1 MEHVHVAC
9 RPEQANKLL
18 HGGSL
23 LGGLRARSPGLV
35 AGMACGLC
43 PAAHMHVVGLW
54 GARTHAICCGKPRDC
69 GGNGLANMLW
79 LWGDGGFARLG
90 AGILSF
96 RMCRGSR
103 IGCNLVVW

>member
-1 MEHVHVAC
+1 MEHVHVV
-9 RPEQANKLL
+9 RRLERANKLL

-23 LGGLRARSPGLV
+23 LGGVRARSPGLV
-35 AGMACGLC
+35 AGMAGGLC
-43 PAAHMHVVGLW
+43 AVAHMHVVGLS

-69 GGNGLANMLW
+69 RGNGLANMLW
-79 LWGDGGFARLG
+79 LWGDGGLARLG